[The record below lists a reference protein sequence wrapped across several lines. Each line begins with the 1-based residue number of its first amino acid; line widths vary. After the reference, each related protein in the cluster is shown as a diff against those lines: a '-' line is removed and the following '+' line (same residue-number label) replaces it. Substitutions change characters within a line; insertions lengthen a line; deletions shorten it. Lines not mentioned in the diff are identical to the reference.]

1 MTALEYEEWTSI
13 LRSCLSASS
22 FSHSK
27 PGMFPSLILF
37 MSLMC
42 LPLSLF
48 SVVCVST
55 LFFSL
60 LSMLSAFSVM
70 IMYWAGGQQTA
81 LTFTYFFFP
90 MMVFFL
96 ISFFFFSFF
105 LYFLLYWFCHTST
118 CILHG
123 CTCVPHPEPPSHL
136 PPHIIP
142 LGHPSAPAPSIQYPA
157 SNLDWRFIS
166 HMILYMF

>member
-136 PPHIIP
+136 PPHT
-142 LGHPSAPAPSIQYPA
+142 Y
-157 SNLDWRFIS
+157 NTV
-166 HMILYMF
+166 Y

>member
-1 MTALEYEEWTSI
+1 
-13 LRSCLSASS
+13 
-22 FSHSK
+22 
-27 PGMFPSLILF
+27 MFPSLILF

-81 LTFTYFFFP
+81 LAFTYFFFSYDG
-90 MMVFFL
+90 FFFN
-96 ISFFFFSFF
+96 FFFFIFF
-105 LYFLLYWFCHTST
+105 LSLFFIALVLPYINMHPPQVYT
-118 CILHG
+118 C
-123 CTCVPHPEPPSHL
+123 S
-136 PPHIIP
+136 
-142 LGHPSAPAPSIQYPA
+142 SS
-157 SNLDWRFIS
+157 
-166 HMILYMF
+166 

>member
-1 MTALEYEEWTSI
+1 MTALEYEEWISI

>member
-1 MTALEYEEWTSI
+1 MTALEYEERISI

-42 LPLSLF
+42 LPRSLF
-48 SVVCVST
+48 SVACVST
-55 LFFSL
+55 LFFPL

-81 LTFTYFFFP
+81 LAFTYFFFFP
-90 MMVFFL
+90 MMGFFL
-96 ISFFFFSFF
+96 FLFFNF
-105 LYFLLYWFCHTST
+105 LYFFIVLVLPYINIHPPRVYT
-118 CILHG
+118 CS
-123 CTCVPHPEPPSHL
+123 PS
-136 PPHIIP
+136 
-142 LGHPSAPAPSIQYPA
+142 
-157 SNLDWRFIS
+157 
-166 HMILYMF
+166 